1 VENKNLRRR
10 VNIVLEE
17 TIMKKLIIALVVS
30 LFTFNVQ
37 AQEPPTQKNQLLL
50 NITIPCRE
58 DGIKFISELVNLYGE
73 QEFAS
78 GTFQFKPLVSP
89 SMIKSDLLIYVA
101 PNKSTFSIFSLHK
114 VGKYDVACVIA
125 GGTDLKPFDGK
136 YRK

>member
-1 VENKNLRRR
+1 MYKFITTLFFILLT
-10 VNIVLEE
+10 VNI
-17 TIMKKLIIALVVS
+17 
-30 LFTFNVQ
+30 Q
-37 AQEPPTQKNQLLL
+37 AQEPPKPRSTQKTQLLL

-89 SMIKSDLLIYVA
+89 GMVKSDLLIYVA